1 MSRLSLKN
9 DFKDGEILYGAQ
21 INTNNDAT
29 VAAVNDN
36 YEEILKLKD
45 IKADVVNVDNQLKT
59 KVDVG
64 TFNAAINSLNDTKAD
79 KSVVNQKADKTELAN
94 KADLIYVNN
103 EFSKKADI
111 SYVNTQLTQ
120 KANLSD
126 VNTKLSLKADKATT
140 YTKDEVNTTID
151 NKIVSKADKTELNSK
166 ADKSSLGDLSQ
177 LLTSDKS
184 SAVAAINE
192 TIREGVANNIDA
204 LSITKSN
211 DNKIQTV
218 GVIDSNAKG
227 YATKTWTGTRNEY
240 NSIQNK
246 NANTLYYIIDDD
258 DEHEL
263 VANKVKTI
271 DENSNDTQYP
281 SAKAVYDR
289 IKEAAPD
296 LSNYVQYDNYA
307 VSNKGGVIKG
317 NLNGFNV
324 NSSGTP
330 LANVYNKENYDSVNE
345 SIFISKGTLENIKDD
360 YVGTSEPINVFNDN
374 LDNVIPKQTATD
386 SIINV
391 NDALKY
397 KTFNFKVD
405 GAYKQTTYTGK
416 NLANFSSL
424 YCPIL
429 TGSLENQEATIN
441 GTTEQNTNVTLK
453 FKKENVNLK
462 ANQPY
467 TISVICSGTV
477 TGGTY
482 KKLYLSFNEN
492 DSIEIGDYSS
502 NHTTTYTF
510 TPDTDMQVTS
520 INMDISLG
528 QTFNNLKVK
537 VQIEEGS
544 TATDYEPYVGG
555 VAVPNPNQPSEITT
569 LNFDKITKIGQNLY
583 NVNDVIVNNNY
594 QIDENGWI
602 SNAFDNSDGASIEY
616 FNYYTKNLKLK
627 PNTNYNI
634 FLEIK
639 AISGLGELHV
649 TSKQTLDNI
658 QIAGQFDN
666 DYILAFENLKIGTY
680 NKIQMT
686 INSDLLKNV
695 NYGIRTFLQF
705 NPGESGSITF
715 RISVIEDT
723 SVTPENFVYQPYQ
736 ETNYLID
743 LQGNE
748 MVSLPNGVKDELQI
762 DKEGNVNLIKN
773 VGKKILNGSE
783 EWMMNTNY
791 TTSSMLAVQ
800 YLENNMLSN
809 SIIISDRFTYNAV
822 TDIDT
827 IRAAVQYVLIGLDIT
842 EFTTVDDFKNWLQ
855 SNNTTIYYQL
865 AEPQTISLGKLSDII
880 TTEQGSNT
888 FAINSNIDTQIS
900 ATYALNIKKYID
912 NKIATVSQAVI
923 EQE

>member
-9 DFKDGEILYGAQ
+9 DFKDGEILHGAQ

-64 TFNAAINSLNDTKAD
+64 TFNDAINSLNDSKAD

-103 EFSKKADI
+103 ELSKKADT

-126 VNTKLSLKADKATT
+126 VNSKLSLKADKATT

-271 DENSNDTQYP
+271 DENSNNTQYP
-281 SAKAVYDR
+281 SAKAVYDK
-289 IKEAAPD
+289 IKESAPD

-324 NSSGTP
+324 DSSGTP
-330 LANVYNKENYDSVNE
+330 LANVYNKESYDSGNE
-345 SIFISKGTLENIKDD
+345 SVFISKGTLENIKDN
-360 YVGTSEPINVFNDN
+360 YVGTSEPINVLNDT
-374 LDNVIPKQTATD
+374 LDNIVPKQTATD
-386 SIINV
+386 SIINI

-405 GAYKQTTYTGK
+405 GAYKQNGEPTPE
-416 NLANFSSL
+416 A
-424 YCPIL
+424 PI
-429 TGSLENQEATIN
+429 
-441 GTTEQNTNVTLK
+441 
-453 FKKENVNLK
+453 
-462 ANQPY
+462 P
-467 TISVICSGTV
+467 
-477 TGGTY
+477 
-482 KKLYLSFNEN
+482 
-492 DSIEIGDYSS
+492 
-502 NHTTTYTF
+502 
-510 TPDTDMQVTS
+510 
-520 INMDISLG
+520 
-528 QTFNNLKVK
+528 
-537 VQIEEGS
+537 
-544 TATDYEPYVGG
+544 
-555 VAVPNPNQPSEITT
+555 ITT
-569 LNFDKITKIGQNLY
+569 LSFDKITKNGQNLFDLSNTVEVTNNNTISTTVDDDDFIHVEINNTNGSSEVFANY
-583 NVNDVIVNNNY
+583 WTVPSKKLLPNHDYLVAVEVKEYNGNGYNAYVGTEPVTQFKTGFSDWNKKTGILTGVVTTKDNFDNVNSMLRTFIECKAYSTVSITY
-594 QIDENGWI
+594 RI
-602 SNAFDNSDGASIEY
+602 S
-616 FNYYTKNLKLK
+616 
-627 PNTNYNI
+627 
-634 FLEIK
+634 
-639 AISGLGELHV
+639 
-649 TSKQTLDNI
+649 
-658 QIAGQFDN
+658 
-666 DYILAFENLKIGTY
+666 ILA
-680 NKIQMT
+680 
-686 INSDLLKNV
+686 DL
-695 NYGIRTFLQF
+695 T
-705 NPGESGSITF
+705 
-715 RISVIEDT
+715 
-723 SVTPENFVYQPYQ
+723 VTPDTFTYQPYK

-748 MVSLPNGVKDELQI
+748 LVALPNGVKDELQI

-783 EWMMNTNY
+783 EWMPSTNY

-800 YLENNMLSN
+800 YLENGMLSN
-809 SIIISDRFTYNAV
+809 SIIISNHFTYNAV
-822 TDIDT
+822 TGIDT
-827 IRAAVQYVLIGLDIT
+827 IRTATQYVLIGLDIT
-842 EFTTVDDFKNWLQ
+842 EFATVDNFKNWLQ
-855 SNNTTIYYQL
+855 SNNTTVYYEL

-900 ATYALNIKKYID
+900 TTYALDLKKYID
-912 NKIATVSQAVI
+912 NKISNVPQAVL

>member
-64 TFNAAINSLNDTKAD
+64 TFNDAINSLNDSKAD

-111 SYVNTQLTQ
+111 NYVNTQLTQ

-126 VNTKLSLKADKATT
+126 VNSKLSLKADKATT
-140 YTKDEVNTTID
+140 YTKDEINTTID

-289 IKEAAPD
+289 IKESAPD

-324 NSSGTP
+324 DSSGTP
-330 LANVYNKENYDSVNE
+330 LANVYNKENYDSANE

-360 YVGTSEPINVFNDN
+360 YVGTSEPINVLNDT

-416 NLANFSSL
+416 NLANVRSL
-424 YCPIL
+424 YCPVL

-441 GTTEQNTNVTLK
+441 GTNDQNTNVTLN
-453 FKKENVNLK
+453 FQSEGISLK
-462 ANQPY
+462 ANQSY
-467 TISVICSGTV
+467 MISVICSGTV
-477 TGGTY
+477 TGTGY
-482 KKLYLSFNEN
+482 KKLYMQVQEK
-492 DSIEIGDYSS
+492 SS
-502 NHTTTYTF
+502 VDLGNFASNNNTTYTY
-510 TPDTDMQVTS
+510 TPETDVLVKT
-520 INMDISLG
+520 INMDIALN
-528 QTFNNLKVK
+528 QTFNNFKVK
-537 VQIEEGS
+537 VQIEKGS

-569 LNFDKITKIGQNLY
+569 LNFDKIMTSGQN
-583 NVNDVIVNNNY
+583 
-594 QIDENGWI
+594 
-602 SNAFDNSDGASIEY
+602 
-616 FNYYTKNLKLK
+616 K
-627 PNTNYNI
+627 
-634 FLEIK
+634 
-639 AISGLGELHV
+639 
-649 TSKQTLDNI
+649 
-658 QIAGQFDN
+658 
-666 DYILAFENLKIGTY
+666 
-680 NKIQMT
+680 
-686 INSDLLKNV
+686 
-695 NYGIRTFLQF
+695 
-705 NPGESGSITF
+705 
-715 RISVIEDT
+715 
-723 SVTPENFVYQPYQ
+723 PYQ
-736 ETNYLID
+736 ATDYSID

-748 MVSLPNGVKDELQI
+748 MVSLPNGIKDELQI
-762 DKEGNVNLIKN
+762 DKEGNVNLIKK
-773 VGKKILNGSE
+773 VGKILLNSVEKWNLIGDTE
-783 EWMMNTNY
+783 TYWEYVNY
-791 TTSSMLAVQ
+791 NLSDSAK
-800 YLENNMLSN
+800 YSYCLSN
-809 SIIISDRFTYNAV
+809 YFSSDEDNRLIYTLTEIYCRFPKSLG
-822 TDIDT
+822 ID
-827 IRAAVQYVLIGLDIT
+827 VSDT
-842 EFTTVDDFKNWLQ
+842 EKFKQWLS
-855 SNNTTIYYQL
+855 SNNVYGYYEKTT
-865 AEPQTISLGKLSDII
+865 PQTISLGKLSDLI

-888 FAINSNIDTQIS
+888 FAINGNIDTNIS
-900 ATYALNIKKYID
+900 TTYALDLKKYID
-912 NKIATVSQAVI
+912 NKISTVSQAVL

>member
-64 TFNAAINSLNDTKAD
+64 TFNDAINSLNDSKAD

-151 NKIVSKADKTELNSK
+151 NKIVSKADKTDLNSK

-289 IKEAAPD
+289 IKESAPD

-324 NSSGTP
+324 DSSGTP
-330 LANVYNKENYDSVNE
+330 LANVYNKESYDSGNE
-345 SIFISKGTLENIKDD
+345 SIFISKGTLENIKND
-360 YVGTSEPINVFNDN
+360 YVGTSEPINVLNDT

-397 KTFNFKVD
+397 KAFNFKVD
-405 GAYKQTTYTGK
+405 GAY
-416 NLANFSSL
+416 
-424 YCPIL
+424 
-429 TGSLENQEATIN
+429 
-441 GTTEQNTNVTLK
+441 EQNG
-453 FKKENVNLK
+453 E
-462 ANQPY
+462 P
-467 TISVICSGTV
+467 
-477 TGGTY
+477 
-482 KKLYLSFNEN
+482 
-492 DSIEIGDYSS
+492 
-502 NHTTTYTF
+502 
-510 TPDTDMQVTS
+510 TPEAP
-520 INMDISLG
+520 I
-528 QTFNNLKVK
+528 
-537 VQIEEGS
+537 
-544 TATDYEPYVGG
+544 P
-555 VAVPNPNQPSEITT
+555 ITT
-569 LNFDKITKIGQNLY
+569 LIFDKITKIGQN
-583 NVNDVIVNNNY
+583 
-594 QIDENGWI
+594 
-602 SNAFDNSDGASIEY
+602 
-616 FNYYTKNLKLK
+616 
-627 PNTNYNI
+627 
-634 FLEIK
+634 
-639 AISGLGELHV
+639 
-649 TSKQTLDNI
+649 
-658 QIAGQFDN
+658 
-666 DYILAFENLKIGTY
+666 
-680 NKIQMT
+680 
-686 INSDLLKNV
+686 
-695 NYGIRTFLQF
+695 
-705 NPGESGSITF
+705 
-715 RISVIEDT
+715 
-723 SVTPENFVYQPYQ
+723 QPYQ
-736 ETNYLID
+736 ETNYSID

-762 DKEGNVNLIKN
+762 DKKGTINLIKN
-773 VGKKILNGSE
+773 IGKIIFNGTE
-783 EWMMNTNY
+783 QGWWLQENETNQY
-791 TTSSMLAVQ
+791 RIQLQGLKQWSSLLSNRFVENSNKEIGTMLAYAPNYIWFMAKETTLEDWQ
-800 YLENNMLSN
+800 NYIENNP
-809 SIIISDRFTYNAV
+809 
-822 TDIDT
+822 
-827 IRAAVQYVLIGLDIT
+827 IT
-842 EFTTVDDFKNWLQ
+842 V
-855 SNNTTIYYQL
+855 YYEL

-888 FAINSNIDTQIS
+888 FAINGNIDTNIS
-900 ATYALNIKKYID
+900 TTYALDLKKYID
-912 NKIATVSQAVI
+912 NKIATVSTAVI
-923 EQE
+923 GE

>member
-64 TFNAAINSLNDTKAD
+64 TFNDAINSLNDSKAD

-103 EFSKKADI
+103 ELSKKADI

-126 VNTKLSLKADKATT
+126 VNSKLSLKADKATT

-151 NKIVSKADKTELNSK
+151 NKIVSKADKTDLNSK

-271 DENSNDTQYP
+271 DENSNNTQYP

-289 IKEAAPD
+289 IKESAPD
-296 LSNYVQYDNYA
+296 LSNYVQYNNYA

-324 NSSGTP
+324 DSSGTP
-330 LANVYNKENYDSVNE
+330 SVNVYNKENYDSGNE

-360 YVGTSEPINVFNDN
+360 YVGTSEPINVLNDT
-374 LDNVIPKQTATD
+374 LDNVVPKQTATD
-386 SIINV
+386 SIINI

-397 KTFNFKVD
+397 KIFDFKVD
-405 GAYKQTTYTGK
+405 GAY
-416 NLANFSSL
+416 
-424 YCPIL
+424 
-429 TGSLENQEATIN
+429 
-441 GTTEQNTNVTLK
+441 EQNG
-453 FKKENVNLK
+453 E
-462 ANQPY
+462 P
-467 TISVICSGTV
+467 
-477 TGGTY
+477 
-482 KKLYLSFNEN
+482 
-492 DSIEIGDYSS
+492 
-502 NHTTTYTF
+502 
-510 TPDTDMQVTS
+510 TPETP
-520 INMDISLG
+520 I
-528 QTFNNLKVK
+528 
-537 VQIEEGS
+537 
-544 TATDYEPYVGG
+544 P
-555 VAVPNPNQPSEITT
+555 ITT
-569 LNFDKITKIGQNLY
+569 LIFDKITKIGQNLLP
-583 NVNDVIVNNNY
+583 NTFFSKHADISVDN
-594 QIDENGWI
+594 NGWASI
-602 SNAFDNSDGASIEY
+602 SFDNTSGSSINF
-616 FNYYTKNLKLK
+616 FNFYPSVAKIK
-627 PNTNYNI
+627 PNTNYNV

-639 AISGLGELHV
+639 NVSGTGSIIV
-649 TSKQTLDNI
+649 CSYTAFDN
-658 QIAGQFDN
+658 QEEGQFSTS
-666 DYILAFENLKIGTY
+666 FRENFQNLQSGKIY
-680 NKIQMT
+680 NKICLSRENLNNIVTSLRAFVQA
-686 INSDLLKNV
+686 DA
-695 NYGIRTFLQF
+695 GQA
-705 NPGESGSITF
+705 GSITF
-715 RISVIEDT
+715 RISVLEDT
-723 SVTPENFVYQPYQ
+723 SITPENFVYKPYQ
-736 ETNYLID
+736 ATDYSIN

-748 MVSLPNGVKDELQI
+748 TVSLPNGVKDGLQI
-762 DKEGNVNLIKN
+762 DKEGNVNLIKK
-773 VGKKILNGSE
+773 VGKKTLI
-783 EWMMNTNY
+783 
-791 TTSSMLAVQ
+791 
-800 YLENNMLSN
+800 
-809 SIIISDRFTYNAV
+809 D
-822 TDIDT
+822 TDIIDINDDWFT
-827 IRAAVQYVLIGLDIT
+827 NLAYSNISKPTDYKGYNSYDMILSYNNVVMDKFYMSPDSTPRETYDKVYSFISFMSVWSMGLTFPKGTTLEQAREMAAG
-842 EFTTVDDFKNWLQ
+842 TVM
-855 SNNTTIYYQL
+855 YYEL
-865 AEPQTISLGKLSDII
+865 AEPQTINLGKLSDII

-888 FAINSNIDTQIS
+888 FAINGNIDTNIS
-900 ATYALNIKKYID
+900 TTYALDLKKYID
-912 NKIATVSQAVI
+912 NKISTVSQAVI

>member
-64 TFNAAINSLNDTKAD
+64 TFNDAITSLNDSKAD

-289 IKEAAPD
+289 IKESAPD

-324 NSSGTP
+324 DSSGTP
-330 LANVYNKENYDSVNE
+330 LANVYNKENYDSGNE

-360 YVGTSEPINVFNDN
+360 YVGTSEPINVLNDT

-397 KTFNFKVD
+397 KIFDFKVD
-405 GAYKQTTYTGK
+405 GAY
-416 NLANFSSL
+416 
-424 YCPIL
+424 
-429 TGSLENQEATIN
+429 
-441 GTTEQNTNVTLK
+441 EQNGEPTPEAPIPITTLTFDK
-453 FKKENVNLK
+453 VMTSGQNK
-462 ANQPY
+462 PY
-467 TISVICSGTV
+467 
-477 TGGTY
+477 
-482 KKLYLSFNEN
+482 
-492 DSIEIGDYSS
+492 
-502 NHTTTYTF
+502 
-510 TPDTDMQVTS
+510 Q
-520 INMDISLG
+520 
-528 QTFNNLKVK
+528 
-537 VQIEEGS
+537 
-544 TATDYEPYVGG
+544 ATDY
-555 VAVPNPNQPSEITT
+555 S
-569 LNFDKITKIGQNLY
+569 
-583 NVNDVIVNNNY
+583 
-594 QIDENGWI
+594 
-602 SNAFDNSDGASIEY
+602 
-616 FNYYTKNLKLK
+616 
-627 PNTNYNI
+627 
-634 FLEIK
+634 
-639 AISGLGELHV
+639 
-649 TSKQTLDNI
+649 
-658 QIAGQFDN
+658 
-666 DYILAFENLKIGTY
+666 
-680 NKIQMT
+680 
-686 INSDLLKNV
+686 
-695 NYGIRTFLQF
+695 
-705 NPGESGSITF
+705 
-715 RISVIEDT
+715 
-723 SVTPENFVYQPYQ
+723 
-736 ETNYLID
+736 ID

-748 MVSLPNGVKDELQI
+748 MVALPNDVKDYLQI
-762 DKEGNVNLIKN
+762 DKEGNVNLVKK
-773 VGKKILNGSE
+773 VGKFLLNSVDKWNLIGE
-783 EWMMNTNY
+783 TETYWEYANY
-791 TTSSMLAVQ
+791 RLSDSAK
-800 YLENNMLSN
+800 YSYCLSN
-809 SIIISDRFTYNAV
+809 YFSSDEDNRLIRTLTEVYCRFPKSLGIDVSDSDKFKQWTTNNEVYGYYEKTTPQIIN
-822 TDIDT
+822 
-827 IRAAVQYVLIGLDIT
+827 
-842 EFTTVDDFKNWLQ
+842 
-855 SNNTTIYYQL
+855 
-865 AEPQTISLGKLSDII
+865 LGKLENLI

-888 FAINSNIDTQIS
+888 FAINGNIDTNIS
-900 ATYALNIKKYID
+900 TTYALDLKKYID
-912 NKIATVSQAVI
+912 NKIATVSTAVI
-923 EQE
+923 GE

>member
-64 TFNAAINSLNDTKAD
+64 TFNDAINSLNDSKAD

-111 SYVNTQLTQ
+111 NYVNTQLTQ

-126 VNTKLSLKADKATT
+126 VNSKLSLKADKATT
-140 YTKDEVNTTID
+140 YTKDEINTTID

-289 IKEAAPD
+289 IKESAPD

-324 NSSGTP
+324 DSSGTP
-330 LANVYNKENYDSVNE
+330 LANVYNKENYDSANE

-360 YVGTSEPINVFNDN
+360 YVGTSEPINVLNDT

-416 NLANFSSL
+416 NLANVRSL
-424 YCPIL
+424 YCPVL

-441 GTTEQNTNVTLK
+441 GTNDQNTNVTLN
-453 FKKENVNLK
+453 FQSEGISLK
-462 ANQPY
+462 ANQSY
-467 TISVICSGTV
+467 MISVICSGTV
-477 TGGTY
+477 TGTGY
-482 KKLYLSFNEN
+482 KKLYMQVQEK
-492 DSIEIGDYSS
+492 SS
-502 NHTTTYTF
+502 VDLGNFASNNNTTYTY
-510 TPDTDMQVTS
+510 TPETDVLVKA
-520 INMDISLG
+520 INMDIALN
-528 QTFNNLKVK
+528 QTFNNFKVK
-537 VQIEEGS
+537 VQIEKGS

-569 LNFDKITKIGQNLY
+569 LNFDKIMTSGQN
-583 NVNDVIVNNNY
+583 
-594 QIDENGWI
+594 
-602 SNAFDNSDGASIEY
+602 
-616 FNYYTKNLKLK
+616 K
-627 PNTNYNI
+627 
-634 FLEIK
+634 
-639 AISGLGELHV
+639 
-649 TSKQTLDNI
+649 
-658 QIAGQFDN
+658 
-666 DYILAFENLKIGTY
+666 
-680 NKIQMT
+680 
-686 INSDLLKNV
+686 
-695 NYGIRTFLQF
+695 
-705 NPGESGSITF
+705 
-715 RISVIEDT
+715 
-723 SVTPENFVYQPYQ
+723 PYQ
-736 ETNYLID
+736 ATDYSID

-748 MVSLPNGVKDELQI
+748 MVSLPNGIKDELQI
-762 DKEGNVNLIKN
+762 DKEGNVNLIKK
-773 VGKKILNGSE
+773 VGKILLNSVEKWNLIGDTE
-783 EWMMNTNY
+783 TYWEYVNY
-791 TTSSMLAVQ
+791 NLSDSAK
-800 YLENNMLSN
+800 YSYCLSN
-809 SIIISDRFTYNAV
+809 YFSSDEDNRLIYTLTEIYCRFPKSLG
-822 TDIDT
+822 ID
-827 IRAAVQYVLIGLDIT
+827 VSDT
-842 EFTTVDDFKNWLQ
+842 EKFKQWLS
-855 SNNTTIYYQL
+855 SNNVYGYYEKTT
-865 AEPQTISLGKLSDII
+865 PQTISLGKLSDLI

-888 FAINSNIDTQIS
+888 FAINGNIDTNIS
-900 ATYALNIKKYID
+900 TTYALDLKKYID
-912 NKIATVSQAVI
+912 NKISTVSQAVL

>member
-9 DFKDGEILYGAQ
+9 DFKDGEVLYGKEL
-21 INTNNDAT
+21 NTNNDAT

-36 YEEILKLKD
+36 YERIISLQDL
-45 IKADVVNVDNQLKT
+45 KADVVDVNDKLKT

-64 TFNAAINSLNDTKAD
+64 TFNDAINSLNDTKAD

-103 EFSKKADI
+103 ELSKKADI

-126 VNTKLSLKADKATT
+126 VNSKLSLKADKATT

-151 NKIVSKADKTELNSK
+151 NKIVSKADKTELANK

-289 IKEAAPD
+289 IKESAPD

-324 NSSGTP
+324 DSSGTP
-330 LANVYNKENYDSVNE
+330 LANVYNKESYDSGNE

-360 YVGTSEPINVFNDN
+360 YVGTSEPINVLNDT
-374 LDNVIPKQTATD
+374 LDNVVPKQTATD

-405 GAYKQTTYTGK
+405 GAY
-416 NLANFSSL
+416 
-424 YCPIL
+424 
-429 TGSLENQEATIN
+429 
-441 GTTEQNTNVTLK
+441 EQNG
-453 FKKENVNLK
+453 E
-462 ANQPY
+462 P
-467 TISVICSGTV
+467 
-477 TGGTY
+477 
-482 KKLYLSFNEN
+482 
-492 DSIEIGDYSS
+492 
-502 NHTTTYTF
+502 
-510 TPDTDMQVTS
+510 TPEAP
-520 INMDISLG
+520 I
-528 QTFNNLKVK
+528 
-537 VQIEEGS
+537 
-544 TATDYEPYVGG
+544 P
-555 VAVPNPNQPSEITT
+555 ITT
-569 LNFDKITKIGQNLY
+569 LTFDKITKNGQNLFDVKDKY
-583 NVNDVIVNNNY
+583 NFDSHY
-594 QIDENGWI
+594 SIDENDWI
-602 SNAFDNSDGASIEY
+602 TLNIENAPNEY
-616 FNYYTKNLKLK
+616 NYYSLYTNNLILK
-627 PNTNYNI
+627 PDTNYNVI
-634 FLEIK
+634 LEIK
-639 AISGLGELHV
+639 NKSGLGTFNVVSFKIENN
-649 TSKQTLDNI
+649 KQTE
-658 QIAGQFDN
+658 GQFVN
-666 DYILAFENLKIGTY
+666 SFSNTFGNLTPGVY
-680 NKIQMT
+680 NKIIKT
-686 INSDLLKNV
+686 LSSDTLKNTIC
-695 NYGIRTFLQF
+695 GLRTYIMLDK
-705 NPGESGSITF
+705 GAYSSITF

-723 SVTPENFVYQPYQ
+723 SVTPDTFTYQPYK
-736 ETNYLID
+736 ETNYSIN
-743 LQGNE
+743 LQNNE
-748 MVSLPNGVKDELQI
+748 MVSLPNSVKDELQI
-762 DKEGNVNLIKN
+762 DKEGNVSLIKN
-773 VGKKILNGSE
+773 VGKKVINGSE

-800 YLENNMLSN
+800 YLENSMLSN
-809 SIIISDRFTYNAV
+809 SKIISDHFTYNAV
-822 TDIDT
+822 TGIDT
-827 IRAAVQYVLIGLDIT
+827 IRAAAQYILIGLDIT
-842 EFTTVDDFKNWLQ
+842 EFATVGDFNNWLQ

-865 AEPQTISLGKLSDII
+865 AYPQTISLGKLEDLIS
-880 TTEQGSNT
+880 TEQGSNT
-888 FAINSNIDTQIS
+888 FAINGNIDTNIS
-900 ATYALNIKKYID
+900 TTYALDLKKYID
-912 NKIATVSQAVI
+912 NKIATVSQAVL

>member
-1 MSRLSLKN
+1 MSKLSLKN
-9 DFKDGEILYGAQ
+9 DFKDGDVLHGDE

-29 VAAVNDN
+29 VAAVNNN

-64 TFNAAINSLNDTKAD
+64 TFNDAINSLNDTKAD

-103 EFSKKADI
+103 ELSKKADI

-126 VNTKLSLKADKATT
+126 VNSKLSLKADKATT

-271 DENSNDTQYP
+271 DENSNNTQYP

-324 NSSGTP
+324 DSSGTP
-330 LANVYNKENYDSVNE
+330 LANVYNKENYDSADE
-345 SIFISKGTLENIKDD
+345 SIFISKGTLENIKND
-360 YVGTSEPINVFNDN
+360 YVGTSEPINVLNDT

-405 GAYKQTTYTGK
+405 GAY
-416 NLANFSSL
+416 
-424 YCPIL
+424 
-429 TGSLENQEATIN
+429 
-441 GTTEQNTNVTLK
+441 EQNG
-453 FKKENVNLK
+453 E
-462 ANQPY
+462 P
-467 TISVICSGTV
+467 
-477 TGGTY
+477 
-482 KKLYLSFNEN
+482 
-492 DSIEIGDYSS
+492 
-502 NHTTTYTF
+502 
-510 TPDTDMQVTS
+510 TPET
-520 INMDISLG
+520 
-528 QTFNNLKVK
+528 
-537 VQIEEGS
+537 
-544 TATDYEPYVGG
+544 P
-555 VAVPNPNQPSEITT
+555 VPITT
-569 LNFDKITKIGQNLY
+569 LNFNEIMNCSQNLFDFDDVKQLTNNEKITT
-583 NVNDVIVNNNY
+583 NVDDDGFIHVDIDNTNY
-594 QIDENGWI
+594 SVETFANYWTNI
-602 SNAFDNSDGASIEY
+602 S
-616 FNYYTKNLKLK
+616 KNLK
-627 PNTNYNI
+627 TNHDY
-634 FLEIK
+634 
-639 AISGLGELHV
+639 LGIIEV
-649 TSKQTLDNI
+649 KE
-658 QIAGQFDN
+658 
-666 DYILAFENLKIGTY
+666 Y
-680 NKIQMT
+680 
-686 INSDLLKNV
+686 
-695 NYGIRTFLQF
+695 
-705 NPGESGSITF
+705 SGSGFNCFVGIESVTQFKTGITYWSQETGIF
-715 RISVIEDT
+715 IKKITTKDSFTDTNTMLRSFIQCPANSKVSITYRISIIADLT
-723 SVTPENFVYQPYQ
+723 VTPDTFTYQPYK

-762 DKEGNVNLIKN
+762 DKEGNVNLIKKI
-773 VGKKILNGSE
+773 GKKIINEADLNGINDA
-783 EWMMNTNY
+783 WFT
-791 TTSSMLAVQ
+791 LID
-800 YLENNMLSN
+800 YLRLNKPNDYIGYNKVALSN
-809 SIIISDRFTYNAV
+809 SYN
-822 TDIDT
+822 
-827 IRAAVQYVLIGLDIT
+827 
-842 EFTTVDDFKNWLQ
+842 
-855 SNNTTIYYQL
+855 NNTLLNKFHRSPKETPRETYDDVYSIIEYQSTSNFALTIPKGTTLEQAREMAVGTVMYYEL

-900 ATYALNIKKYID
+900 ATYALDLKKYID
-912 NKIATVSQAVI
+912 NKISTVSQAVI

>member
-64 TFNAAINSLNDTKAD
+64 TFNDAINSLNDSKAD

-103 EFSKKADI
+103 ELSKKADT

-126 VNTKLSLKADKATT
+126 VNSKLSLKADKATT

-151 NKIVSKADKTELNSK
+151 NKIVSKADKTDLNSK

-271 DENSNDTQYP
+271 DENSNNTQYP
-281 SAKAVYDR
+281 SAKAVYDK
-289 IKEAAPD
+289 IKESAPD

-324 NSSGTP
+324 DSSGTP
-330 LANVYNKENYDSVNE
+330 SANVYNKEHYDSANE
-345 SIFISKGTLENIKDD
+345 SVFISKGTLENIKDD
-360 YVGTSEPINVFNDN
+360 YVGTSEPINVLNDT
-374 LDNVIPKQTATD
+374 LDNVIPKQSVTD

-397 KTFNFKVD
+397 KNFDFKVD
-405 GAYKQTTYTGK
+405 GAYKQTTSDGS
-416 NLANFSSL
+416 NLLDIDYSEF
-424 YCPIL
+424 PKD
-429 TGSLENQEATIN
+429 
-441 GTTEQNTNVTLK
+441 GTELHTELNDDYS
-453 FKKENVNLK
+453 F
-462 ANQPY
+462 
-467 TISVICSGTV
+467 TV
-477 TGGTY
+477 TGTKTTNTWSNINFNFKNTIQFKQGVTY
-482 KKLYLSFNEN
+482 YLHDITVFLRDTDGSDIRNQN
-492 DSIEIGDYSS
+492 S
-502 NHTTTYTF
+502 TF
-510 TPDTDMQVTS
+510 TAEQDMYC
-520 INMDISLG
+520 
-528 QTFNNLKVK
+528 
-537 VQIEEGS
+537 EGS
-544 TATDYEPYVGG
+544 CYWTTNTPGVKNETLRPYLGTIPYDESKYYKYTGG
-555 VAVPNPNQPSEITT
+555 NPSPNPDYPQKITT
-569 LNFDKITKIGQNLY
+569 LSFDKIMTSGQNLFD
-583 NVNDVIVNNNY
+583 VNDIADDNVTNNNF
-594 QIDENGWI
+594 IKTTVDDDFIHVEIN
-602 SNAFDNSDGASIEY
+602 
-616 FNYYTKNLKLK
+616 
-627 PNTNYNI
+627 NTNGSSEVFADYWTKPSKKLLPNHDYLIAVEVKEYNGDGYNNYI
-634 FLEIK
+634 GTESGTQFKTGFSDWNKKTGIITGVVTTKDNFNNAYTMLRTFIECK
-639 AISGLGELHV
+639 AYSTVSITYRIS
-649 TSKQTLDNI
+649 
-658 QIAGQFDN
+658 
-666 DYILAFENLKIGTY
+666 ILA
-680 NKIQMT
+680 
-686 INSDLLKNV
+686 DLTV
-695 NYGIRTFLQF
+695 NQ
-705 NPGESGSITF
+705 
-715 RISVIEDT
+715 
-723 SVTPENFVYQPYQ
+723 ENFVYKPYQ
-736 ETNYLID
+736 AID
-743 LQGNE
+743 YSINLQGNE
-748 MVSLPNGVKDELQI
+748 KVALPNGVKDELTI
-762 DKEGNVNLIKN
+762 DKEGNVNLVKK
-773 VGKKILNGSE
+773 VGKKTLIDTDVVDITDD
-783 EWMMNTNY
+783 WFTN
-791 TTSSMLAVQ
+791 LA
-800 YLENNMLSN
+800 YSN
-809 SIIISDRFTYNAV
+809 IGKPTDYKGYNAYDMNLSYNNV
-822 TDIDT
+822 IMDKFYMSPDSVPRETYDKPYSFISFMST
-827 IRAAVQYVLIGLDIT
+827 WSMGFTFPKGTTLEQAREMAAG
-842 EFTTVDDFKNWLQ
+842 TVM
-855 SNNTTIYYQL
+855 YYEL
-865 AEPQTISLGKLSDII
+865 AEPQTISLGKLEDLISTD
-880 TTEQGSNT
+880 EGSNT
-888 FAINSNIDTQIS
+888 FAINGNIDTQIS
-900 ATYALNIKKYID
+900 TTYALDLKKYID
-912 NKIATVSQAVI
+912 NKIATVSTAVI
-923 EQE
+923 GE

>member
-64 TFNAAINSLNDTKAD
+64 TFNDAINSLNDSKAD

-103 EFSKKADI
+103 EFSKKADT

-126 VNTKLSLKADKATT
+126 VNSKLSLKADKATT

-151 NKIVSKADKTELNSK
+151 NKIVSKADKTDLNSK

-177 LLTSDKS
+177 LLTSDKNS
-184 SAVAAINE
+184 VVAAINE
-192 TIREGVANNIDA
+192 TIIEGVANNIDA

-324 NSSGTP
+324 DSSGTP
-330 LANVYNKENYDSVNE
+330 SANVYNKENYDSANE
-345 SIFISKGTLENIKDD
+345 SVFISKGTLENIKDD
-360 YVGTSEPINVFNDN
+360 YVGTSEPINVLNDT
-374 LDNVIPKQTATD
+374 LDNVVPKQTVTD
-386 SIINV
+386 SIINI

-397 KTFNFKVD
+397 KVFNFKVD
-405 GAYKQTTYTGK
+405 GAY
-416 NLANFSSL
+416 
-424 YCPIL
+424 
-429 TGSLENQEATIN
+429 
-441 GTTEQNTNVTLK
+441 EQDG
-453 FKKENVNLK
+453 E
-462 ANQPY
+462 P
-467 TISVICSGTV
+467 
-477 TGGTY
+477 
-482 KKLYLSFNEN
+482 
-492 DSIEIGDYSS
+492 
-502 NHTTTYTF
+502 
-510 TPDTDMQVTS
+510 TPET
-520 INMDISLG
+520 
-528 QTFNNLKVK
+528 
-537 VQIEEGS
+537 
-544 TATDYEPYVGG
+544 P
-555 VAVPNPNQPSEITT
+555 VPITT
-569 LNFDKITKIGQNLY
+569 LNFNEIMNCGQNLFDLDDVKQVANNEKITTNVDDDGFIHVDIDNTGYSSEVFANYWTNISEKLIPNHNYLAFVEVKEYSGNGY
-583 NVNDVIVNNNY
+583 NTFVGAESVTQFKTELLDYSKKAGVHIKTVTTK
-594 QIDENGWI
+594 DT
-602 SNAFDNSDGASIEY
+602 FDNV
-616 FNYYTKNLKLK
+616 YTML
-627 PNTNYNI
+627 
-634 FLEIK
+634 
-639 AISGLGELHV
+639 
-649 TSKQTLDNI
+649 
-658 QIAGQFDN
+658 
-666 DYILAFENLKIGTY
+666 
-680 NKIQMT
+680 
-686 INSDLLKNV
+686 
-695 NYGIRTFLQF
+695 RTFIECPE
-705 NPGESGSITF
+705 NSKVSITY
-715 RISVIEDT
+715 RISILTDLTVNK
-723 SVTPENFVYQPYQ
+723 ENFVYQPYK
-736 ETNYLID
+736 ETNYSID
-743 LQGNE
+743 LQDNE
-748 MVSLPNGVKDELQI
+748 MVNLPNGVKDELQI
-762 DKEGNVNLIKN
+762 DKRGNVNLIKK
-773 VGKKILNGSE
+773 VGKVIFNGTEQGWWLNETNQFRINLPGLKQWGSLLSDKFIDKNSTE
-783 EWMMNTNY
+783 IGT
-791 TTSSMLAVQ
+791 MLAYYPEFIWFIAKETTLEDWQ
-800 YLENNMLSN
+800 NYIENNP
-809 SIIISDRFTYNAV
+809 
-822 TDIDT
+822 
-827 IRAAVQYVLIGLDIT
+827 IT
-842 EFTTVDDFKNWLQ
+842 V
-855 SNNTTIYYQL
+855 YYEL
-865 AEPQTISLGKLSDII
+865 AEPQTVSLGKLSDII
-880 TTEQGSNT
+880 KTEQGSNT
-888 FAINSNIDTQIS
+888 FAINGNIDTQIS
-900 ATYALNIKKYID
+900 TTYALDLKKYID
-912 NKIATVSQAVI
+912 NKISTVSQAVL